1 MRRSWSENSILRR
14 RRRRRLRRNFC
25 KSGGIALDL
34 ARWSNLE
41 YETAGAPNKTAKSSQ
56 IAWGRFSM
64 HFDRVHRSAPEC
76 TVGGGGTR
84 GGYYQ
89 HRLEWRSW
97 VAGRSFAQGLSQ
109 RPNAVTTSN
118 ISTVKSWRIH
128 GEILSLSIACP
139 DRTLTPISMGG
150 IRGIFS
156 FATGGIK
163 ANSNG
168 YQQRS
173 SGARR

>member
-1 MRRSWSENSILRR
+1 MPAALKAFDFGPDMPGSLCGVAGVRTRT
-14 RRRRRLRRNFC
+14 C
-25 KSGGIALDL
+25 GAAGAAGSGEISANRGVQALNL

-41 YETAGAPNKTAKSSQ
+41 YETADAPNKTAKSSQ

-128 GEILSLSIACP
+128 GEFLSLSIAYP
-139 DRTLTPISMGG
+139 DRTLTPI
-150 IRGIFS
+150 
-156 FATGGIK
+156 
-163 ANSNG
+163 
-168 YQQRS
+168 
-173 SGARR
+173 